1 MTDNQQQNDK
11 PLYGSA
17 EVIFPHPA
25 VVDFPHVFS
34 VDPSNGKYAC
44 TFLFDKDT
52 EEGKETIRANMQAIF
67 NAVKR
72 GFVKGTFSV
81 PGIDPTDTKTFDDK
95 VKEFMRLKDFHN
107 PIHDG
112 AAKAEKNPE
121 FTNRWYVKAT
131 SKPSDE
137 HPSVPAVDMK
147 RTPLTSATLYSG
159 ALAKAKIW
167 YAPYSNNN
175 GFGVTAILSAIV
187 KTGDGERLAG
197 FAPSD
202 PLDGFGLP
210 DGEPKSDDP
219 FEGIV

>member
-72 GFVKGTFSV
+72 GFVKGAFSV

-137 HPSVPAVDMK
+137 HPSVPAVDME

-210 DGEPKSDDP
+210 DDEPKSDDP

>member
-1 MTDNQQQNDK
+1 MTDGKQQ
-11 PLYGSA
+11 YGST
-17 EVIFPHPA
+17 EVVFPHPA

-44 TFLFDKDT
+44 TFLIDKDT
-52 EEGKETIRANMQAIF
+52 EEGKETLKANMQAIF

-72 GFVKGTFSV
+72 GFIDGVFKVK
-81 PGIDPTDTKTFDDK
+81 GIDPDSDDFDAK
-95 VKEFMRLKDFHN
+95 AKEFMRSEGFHN
-107 PIHDG
+107 PLRDG
-112 AAKAEKNPE
+112 APKAEKTPE
-121 FTNRWYVKAT
+121 FADRYYVKAS

-137 HPSVPAVDMK
+137 HPSVPAVDMR

-175 GFGVTAILSAIV
+175 GTGVTAVLIAIV

-197 FAPSD
+197 SGPSD